1 LRLRDESDEE
11 DGLIRGRYLPDE
23 PAWLRR
29 LKRVC
34 AKGLRIALK
43 LARGAYW

>member
-1 LRLRDESDEE
+1 MGKRHSPEQSVRELRHT
-11 DGLIRGRYLPDE
+11 LPDE
-23 PAWLRR
+23 PPWLRR
-29 LKRVC
+29 SKRVC